1 MFIDFGKQLILRV
14 YRYFSYSGTSGDLD
28 EMGKLLVFDLT
39 TALLMQFKKR
49 MSSFTSNKINHLHIA
64 YNRKNK
70 SILKTFMS
78 IYNVLYTGHFRKITL
93 NVSHWSSLDSVQV
106 LSKQM

>member
-14 YRYFSYSGTSGDLD
+14 YRYFSYSGTSGDLV

-39 TALLMQFKKR
+39 TALLMQFKKL

-70 SILKTFMS
+70 SILKTSLS
-78 IYNVLYTGHFRKITL
+78 IYNVYTGHFRKITL